1 MKVIIDTE
9 QETLTLV
16 GATIIEY
23 FDYFAENSM
32 DNYTVVE
39 DTAEGENYTD
49 SIFVYTST
57 T

>member
-39 DTAEGENYTD
+39 DSEDENYTD